1 MAVIGG
7 GCKCCWAEQ
16 FALLLDF
23 VGFGCWCC
31 RIVVCTVRVRHCG
44 VVGGGWWVCCV
55 FGSEYCVLWLPLGG
69 GGGGLGWGGCWF
81 GSGWLAEDG
90 VGWMMV
96 VVSMVSG
103 CGGRQ

>member
-1 MAVIGG
+1 VAVIGG

-44 VVGGGWWVCCV
+44 VVGVGCVAFSVQNTVCYGCRWVVVVGGSVGV
-55 FGSEYCVLWLPLGG
+55 VA
-69 GGGGLGWGGCWF
+69 GLGRV
-81 GSGWLAEDG
+81 GWLRMVL
-90 VGWMMV
+90 VG
-96 VVSMVSG
+96 
-103 CGGRQ
+103 